1 MAVVIVA
8 PDSFKG
14 TASAVQVARAIGEGW
29 RRMRP
34 QDEVVEM
41 PMADGGEGTLDAF
54 EAAVPAAVRR
64 SVPVSGPAPGARGVG
79 ASWIELPPL
88 GTSGHRTG
96 VVEIADAA
104 GFTRLAHPAP
114 LDAHTRGL
122 GEVIRAVLDHGVDE
136 LIVGLGGSCSTDGGA
151 GALRELGAVLVDEA
165 GHPSI
170 DGGRGLLDLAAFD
183 GTRLRHLPPRGV
195 RLLTDVDNPLLGPRG
210 AAAVFGPQKGAS
222 VADVALLE
230 DALSNWARL
239 CGGDPT
245 VAGTGAAG
253 GTAFGLLR
261 WGATISS
268 GSRAVAELVGLAAA
282 VRRAD
287 VVVTGEGSF
296 DEQTASGKAPGIVL
310 DTARLAGVPSIVVA
324 GSISIGVNTAGT
336 VSLCDIA
343 GSRDAAM
350 SDAIRW
356 LTNAGALAA
365 SQCGQGS
372 RPTSP

>member
-29 RRMRP
+29 RRIRP

-54 EAAVPAAVRR
+54 ETAVPAAVRR
-64 SVPVSGPAPGARGVG
+64 SVPVSGPAPRVG
-79 ASWIELPPL
+79 PVVASWVELPPVWE
-88 GTSGHRTG
+88 SGHRTG

-151 GALRELGAVLVDEA
+151 GALRELGAVLTDEA
-165 GHPSI
+165 GYPTP
-170 DGGRGLLDLAAFD
+170 DGGRGLLNLAALD
-183 GTRLRHLPPRGV
+183 DSRLPPLPPRGV
-195 RLLTDVDNPLLGPRG
+195 RLLTDVDNPLIGPRG

-222 VADVALLE
+222 VADVALLD

-245 VAGTGAAG
+245 AAGAGAAG
-253 GTAFGLLR
+253 GAAFGLMR
-261 WGATISS
+261 WGATTSS

-310 DTARLAGVPSIVVA
+310 DTARLAGVPATVVA
-324 GSISIGVNTAGT
+324 GSISTGVDFAGA
-336 VSLCDIA
+336 VSLCDLA

-356 LTNAGALAA
+356 LEEAGALAA
-365 SQCGQGS
+365 TRYGQGS
-372 RPTSP
+372 RSTSP